1 MSIDFMNSLNDSTL
15 DYLKHCLKELNKYST
30 LNSPDK
36 ALFEEKAFYL
46 KEAMLLYN
54 QSIHSIEEYY
64 SLRDVQEYISSWI
77 ETIDE
82 VIFQNPS
89 NKDLLK
95 KHRKHLNILD
105 ISLKENLIESYEKL
119 NLDVPNPKNYL

>member
-95 KHRKHLNILD
+95 KHRKHLNILE

-119 NLDVPNPKNYL
+119 NLDVPNPINYL

>member
-46 KEAMLLYN
+46 KEAMLLYD

-95 KHRKHLNILD
+95 KHRKHLNILE

-119 NLDVPNPKNYL
+119 NLDVPNPINYL

>member
-1 MSIDFMNSLNDSTL
+1 MNSLNDSTL